1 MNSTQKDEILEKL
14 KNIRNIGPIMAKKLY
29 NAGIYD
35 FESLVKIGTEDS
47 YLMIDE
53 SGGFCGT
60 HHAAYMYAIEAAIID
75 CQWQDVPGNRKIEL
89 KEFAKK
95 LRES

>member
-1 MNSTQKDEILEKL
+1 MCDNRQDIINKL
-14 KNIRNIGPIMAKKLY
+14 IRIKNIGPKMAQKLY

-35 FESLVKIGTEDS
+35 FDSMVRIGAEDI

-60 HHAAYMYAIEAAIID
+60 HHAAYLYAIEGAITN
-75 CQWQDVPGNRKIEL
+75 CSWQNIPKFRKDEL
-89 KEFAKK
+89 KEFTRN
-95 LRES
+95 LRG

>member
-1 MNSTQKDEILEKL
+1 MPNKAKEGILEDL
-14 KNIRNIGPIMAKKLY
+14 KKIKNIGPEMAKKLY

-35 FESLVKIGTEDS
+35 FESMSKIGTEDV

-60 HHAAYMYAIEAAIID
+60 NHAAYLYAIEAAIIN
-75 CQWQDVPGNRKIEL
+75 CKWQDVPEGRKKDL
-89 KEFAKK
+89 KEFARK